1 VARRLKRRRTGSRQL
16 RDPTLE
22 TGDSKAFPPE
32 LTALLQAGDADARA
46 RTWSAFTGAYSDLI
60 LRAVH
65 ALGRDHDARMDL
77 YAHALEELA
86 RNDFQRL
93 RSYPPR
99 GAGKFPYWLALVI
112 RRLSLDRLR
121 HLYGRSPGEG
131 GVPDLDRQ
139 NRRRLVDLV
148 GENLEIERLQD
159 ASGNPETEL
168 RRRQL
173 QAALA
178 SALESIDSRDLLLL
192 KLRFEDDLPARE
204 VATLL
209 GFPTVFHVYR
219 RQNAVLESLRGA
231 LRARGFEGA
240 QP

>member
-1 VARRLKRRRTGSRQL
+1 V
-16 RDPTLE
+16 
-22 TGDSKAFPPE
+22 
-32 LTALLQAGDADARA
+32 
-46 RTWSAFTGAYSDLI
+46 
-60 LRAVH
+60 V
-65 ALGRDHDARMDL
+65 
-77 YAHALEELA
+77 
-86 RNDFQRL
+86 
-93 RSYPPR
+93 
-99 GAGKFPYWLALVI
+99 

-121 HLYGRSPGEG
+121 HLYGRNPGES
-131 GVPDLDRQ
+131 GVPDPDRQ

-148 GENLEIERLQD
+148 GESIQIERLQD

-173 QAALA
+173 EAALA
-178 SALESIDSRDLLLL
+178 SALESVDFRDLLLL